1 MASLDG
7 RHLDGPRMGPASG
20 GPAKQIVVLLH
31 GLGAD
36 GQDLIGLAAE
46 WAPAL
51 PDAAFVAPDAPE
63 PCDMGPYGRQWF
75 SLQDRSPAVMA
86 AGARAARAGL
96 DAFLDAELAQA
107 GLPGT
112 ALALAGFSQGCMMA
126 LYTGLRRT
134 VPPAAILG
142 YSGALL
148 AAEALAAE
156 MPPLPPGDRPPVL
169 LVHGE
174 ADDIV
179 PVQATRAAESALR
192 EAGVPV
198 EALYRPGLGHG
209 IDEAGLAAG
218 RRWLAAAFGRTTGA

>member
-36 GQDLIGLAAE
+36 GQDLIDLASH
-46 WAPAL
+46 WATAL
-51 PDAAFVAPDAPE
+51 PDAAFVAPDAPQA
-63 PCDMGPYGRQWF
+63 CDMGPYGRQWF

-126 LYTGLRRT
+126 LYAGLRRA

-148 AAEALAAE
+148 APQSLAAE
-156 MPPLPPGDRPPVL
+156 IIGHPPVL

-179 PVQATRAAESALR
+179 PVQATRAAEAALR
-192 EAGVPV
+192 QAGVPV
-198 EALYRPGLGHG
+198 EALVRPGLAHG

-218 RRWLAAAFGRTTGA
+218 RRWLEAAFGRATGA

>member
-1 MASLDG
+1 MA
-7 RHLDGPRMGPASG
+7 PRSG
-20 GPAKQIVVLLH
+20 GPAKQLVVLLH

-36 GQDLIGLAAE
+36 GQDLIDLATH

-63 PCDMGPYGRQWF
+63 ACDMGPYGRQWF
-75 SLQDRSPAVMA
+75 SLQDRRPALMA
-86 AGARAARAGL
+86 AGALAARGAL
-96 DAFLDAELAQA
+96 DGFLDAELGRL
-107 GLPGT
+107 GLPGS

-126 LYTGLRRT
+126 LYTGLRRA

-148 AAEALAAE
+148 APESLAAE
-156 MPPLPPGDRPPVL
+156 IMARPPVL

-179 PVQATRAAESALR
+179 PVQATRAAEAALR
-192 EAGVPV
+192 QAGVPV
-198 EALYRPGLGHG
+198 EALYRPGLAHG

-218 RRWLAAAFGRTTGA
+218 RRWLEAAFGRATGA

>member
-1 MASLDG
+1 MASLN
-7 RHLDGPRMGPASG
+7 GPRMAPLSG
-20 GPAKQIVVLLH
+20 GPAKQLVVVLH

-36 GQDLIGLAAE
+36 GQDLIELATH

-51 PDAAFVAPDAPE
+51 PEAAFVAPDAPE
-63 PCDMGPYGRQWF
+63 ACDMGPYGRQWF
-75 SLQDRSPAVMA
+75 SLQDRRPALMA
-86 AGARAARAGL
+86 AGALIARGAL
-96 DAFLDAELAQA
+96 DGFLDAELARL
-107 GLPGT
+107 GLPGS

-126 LYTGLRRT
+126 LYTGLRRA

-148 AAEALAAE
+148 APESLAAE
-156 MPPLPPGDRPPVL
+156 ITVRPPVL

-179 PVQATRAAESALR
+179 PVQATRAAEAALR
-192 EAGVPV
+192 QAGVPV
-198 EALYRPGLGHG
+198 EALYRPGLAHG

-218 RRWLAAAFGRTTGA
+218 RRWLEAAFARPGA

>member
-7 RHLDGPRMGPASG
+7 PRMAPLSG
-20 GPAKQIVVLLH
+20 GPAKQLVVVLH

-36 GQDLIGLAAE
+36 GQDLIDLAGH
-46 WAPAL
+46 WAAAL

-63 PCDMGPYGRQWF
+63 ACDMGPYGRQWF
-75 SLQDRSPAVMA
+75 SLQDRRPAVMA
-86 AGARAARAGL
+86 TGAMAARGVL
-96 DAFLDAELAQA
+96 DGFLDAELGRL
-107 GLPGT
+107 GLPGS

-126 LYTGLRRT
+126 LYAGLRRA

-148 AAEALAAE
+148 APDSLATE
-156 MPPLPPGDRPPVL
+156 MPALPAGARPPVL

-179 PVQATRAAESALR
+179 PVQATRAAEAALR
-192 EAGVPV
+192 QAGVPV
-198 EALYRPGLGHG
+198 EALYRPGLAHG

-218 RRWLAAAFGRTTGA
+218 RRWLEAAFGRAMSA

>member
-1 MASLDG
+1 MDPVSA
-7 RHLDGPRMGPASG
+7 RPRAARRS
-20 GPAKQIVVLLH
+20 KLVVLLH

-36 GQDLIGLAAE
+36 GQDLIELAAH

-51 PDAAFVAPDAPE
+51 PEAAFVAPDAPE

-75 SLQDRSPAVMA
+75 SLQDRRPAAVA
-86 AGARAARAGL
+86 AGAMAARGPL
-96 DAFLDAELAQA
+96 DGFLDAELGRL
-107 GLPGT
+107 GLPGS

-126 LYTGLRRT
+126 LYTGLRRA

-156 MPPLPPGDRPPVL
+156 ATGRPPVL

-179 PVQATRAAESALR
+179 PVEATRAAAAALR
-192 EAGVPV
+192 QAGVPV
-198 EALYRPGLGHG
+198 EALVRPGLAHG

-218 RRWLAAAFGRTTGA
+218 RRWLEAAFNTGTGT

>member
-7 RHLDGPRMGPASG
+7 PRMAPRSG
-20 GPAKQIVVLLH
+20 GPAKQLVVLLH

-36 GQDLIGLAAE
+36 GQDLIDLATH

-63 PCDMGPYGRQWF
+63 ACDMGPYGRQWF
-75 SLQDRSPAVMA
+75 SLQDRRPALMA
-86 AGARAARAGL
+86 AGALTARGAL
-96 DAFLDAELAQA
+96 DGFLDAELGRL
-107 GLPGT
+107 GLPGS

-126 LYTGLRRT
+126 LYTGLRRA

-148 AAEALAAE
+148 APESLAAE
-156 MPPLPPGDRPPVL
+156 IMARPPVL

-179 PVQATRAAESALR
+179 PVEATRAAEAALR
-192 EAGVPV
+192 QAGVPV
-198 EALYRPGLGHG
+198 EALYRPGLAHG

-218 RRWLAAAFGRTTGA
+218 RRWLEAAFGRATGA